1 MIEMDINERF
11 ELIKRNTEE
20 IVTEEELKKLL
31 KEKKQPAMYIGVAI
45 TGRPHVAYYL
55 WVLKLADFLK
65 AGFKVKLLL
74 ADFHGALDQTPWDI
88 LDKRYEYY
96 SAVIIPM
103 FEGIGADI
111 KNFEIVKG
119 SSFQKNAEYFHD
131 VLKMATYA
139 SLHDAKKAGSE
150 VVKQSDNPKLSGLI
164 YPIMQALDE
173 EYLKVDIQY
182 GGTDQRKILMF
193 AREYLPKI
201 GYKSRVEVMTP
212 LIPGLIGEKMS
223 ASKEESKIDLLDDDE
238 TVKRKL
244 KKAYCPEGVVENNG
258 VMAFVK
264 HVLMFV
270 MKDKKQ
276 DFVIKRP
283 EKFGGN
289 TAYKDYE
296 SLEKDF
302 IAKKLHPADLKAA
315 VAEEIITL
323 LKPMKK
329 GYDKKLKLAKEAY
342 PE

>member
-1 MIEMDINERF
+1 MTPEERF

-20 IVTEEELKKLL
+20 IVTEQELKKLL

-74 ADFHGALDQTPWDI
+74 ADFHGALDQTPWEL
-88 LDKRYEYY
+88 LDKRYDYY

-119 SSFQKNAEYFHD
+119 SSFQKTADYFFD

-193 AREYLPKI
+193 AREYLPKV

-223 ASKEESKIDLLDDDE
+223 ASKEESKIDLLDSDDD
-238 TVKRKL
+238 VKAKL
-244 KKAYCPEGVVENNG
+244 KKAFCPEGEVENNG
-258 VMAFVK
+258 VLAFVK

-289 TAYKDYE
+289 IVYKDYE

-302 IAKKLHPADLKAA
+302 VAKKLHPADLKAA

-329 GYDKKLKLAKEAY
+329 DYDKKLKLAKEAY